1 MNWENI
7 KQTLDFNHV
16 IVKDSDIPSYFDVI
30 GYFTVVSI
38 FPFIFVGQK
47 ARVNAVL
54 KRDHD
59 ESLNKAKIYF
69 LQCRE
74 TFVLGYYIIFLY
86 ELFCN
91 YIKYLNIF
99 DAYNNIRF
107 IQEVSCNSSNLKYNE
122 TRKCYSWLKYTLH
135 PDNSKVSDAFDENSE
150 EEIVVQAKPVD
161 KVEEETN
168 EVTEAEVEA
177 VKESEVEEA
186 VEESEV
192 EESEEESEVE
202 VVEEYNKEECYQ
214 EQVNRDVLSD
224 NSEKQD
230 NERVLFKDDT
240 ILFGNE

>member
-1 MNWENI
+1 MC
-7 KQTLDFNHV
+7 L
-16 IVKDSDIPSYFDVI
+16 
-30 GYFTVVSI
+30 
-38 FPFIFVGQK
+38 
-47 ARVNAVL
+47 
-54 KRDHD
+54 
-59 ESLNKAKIYF
+59 
-69 LQCRE
+69 
-74 TFVLGYYIIFLY
+74 
-86 ELFCN
+86 
-91 YIKYLNIF
+91 
-99 DAYNNIRF
+99 
-107 IQEVSCNSSNLKYNE
+107 SNLKYIE

-214 EQVNRDVLSD
+214 EQVNRDVLID
-224 NSEKQD
+224 N
-230 NERVLFKDDT
+230 
-240 ILFGNE
+240 